1 MIHIINQRSKLEIV
15 DTSEAISLSIHS
27 FADQKTLRKT
37 SLSLGG
43 ILPETKNMSSS
54 RIFLVGNSIFRP
66 QNLSSFPLSL
76 NRFPSV
82 SLRFRCFSNET
93 ATAAAAAT
101 VDSDSPSP
109 HPWPEWINFVDR
121 LKTKGYFTKNI
132 EDDTVYQEM
141 NLVKD
146 ACLSFARDRYDV
158 LRSKKSSH
166 LSHHKRSYYLCR
178 YCPFDFQIL
187 VVERYTSSRGAWMP

>member
-1 MIHIINQRSKLEIV
+1 MRSYRRQR
-15 DTSEAISLSIHS
+15 
-27 FADQKTLRKT
+27 
-37 SLSLGG
+37 
-43 ILPETKNMSSS
+43 NMSSS

-66 QNLSSFPLSL
+66 QNPSSFPLSL

-82 SLRFRCFSNET
+82 SLRLRCFSNAT
-93 ATAAAAAT
+93 ATAAASAT
-101 VDSDSPSP
+101 VESDSPSSPSP

-141 NLVKD
+141 NVVKD

-158 LRSKKSSH
+158 LRYTKALTFLILNVRITH
-166 LSHHKRSYYLCR
+166 DLITLLI
-178 YCPFDFQIL
+178 QIL
-187 VVERYTSSRGAWMP
+187 VVEWYTSSRGAWMP